1 MRDSEN
7 LRLTIKFTA
16 RNNNY
21 SPAPSEVKGRQKS
34 RYVLQTQEWEATTC
48 CGSHSTLSSAL
59 ESLRY
64 DCQLERFKAKVARSE
79 GS

>member
-1 MRDSEN
+1 MRDPEN

-16 RNNNY
+16 RNHSY
-21 SPAPSEVKGRQKS
+21 SPAPSEAKGRQWS
-34 RYVLQTQEWEATTC
+34 RNVLQAQEWEAATY

-59 ESLRY
+59 ESSCY
-64 DCQLERFKAKVARSE
+64 GCQLGRFKAKLASRK